1 MAPNP
6 AYGVSG
12 YGSGMYGAEPIESL
26 PIGYYLGLLTSQW
39 SPPNSPKT
47 NAFLQFLLQKFDD
60 VSQCLISMDLAFD
73 LDFAVGAQIDALGKI
88 VGAGRIVGFQ
98 PTGSVSPILDDATYR
113 IYIKYKIVANQ
124 WDGTIPGLYNAWRE
138 IFTPASPPLSI
149 LIADQQNMTADVI
162 VTGASSTILIDLV
175 NNGYIVPRPEGVLY
189 NYGFGS
195 LPVFG
200 FDRNDAYQA
209 GFDLGKWSN

>member
-1 MAPNP
+1 MALNP
-6 AYGVSG
+6 SYGIGG
-12 YGSGMYGAEPIESL
+12 YGSGLYGNEPIESL

-60 VSQCLISMDLAFD
+60 ASQCLVSMDLAFD
-73 LDFAVGAQIDALGKI
+73 LDFAQGAQLDALGVI
-88 VGAGRIVGFQ
+88 VGAKRTVGFQ
-98 PTGSVSPILDDATYR
+98 PSFAVSPILDDETYR

-124 WDGTIPGLYNAWRE
+124 WDGTIPGLYAAWRQ
-138 IFTPASPPLSI
+138 IFLPGAPPLSI
-149 LIADQQNMTADVI
+149 LVADQQNMSADVI
-162 VTGASSTILIDLV
+162 VTGGSSSILTDLV

-189 NYGFGS
+189 NYGFGN

-209 GFDLGKWSN
+209 GFDLGKWS